1 MGKIVRQGVAYC
13 GSSDSATNIKYD
25 NTKNVKEAI
34 DEIKETAMFIDSF
47 DTNIGALNTTS
58 GSGGSSSN
66 PIASSVTFDNTDTG
80 LAATNVQD
88 AVEEVNGKLSNIK
101 TSEILWE
108 NPSPGSNFSAQNIVL
123 SSDRY
128 DYLKVFFRQHN
139 VGDGGCDTQDILKG
153 KSAILPYVTFSGGS
167 PIICVRK
174 IKYVDDVTLS
184 VEAEISNGSANQGYI
199 VPIKIIGYYL

>member
-1 MGKIVRQGVAYC
+1 MGKIIKKRIEYG
-13 GSSDSATNIKYD
+13 GSSNSAENIKYD
-25 NTKNVKEAI
+25 DTKNVKEAI
-34 DEIKETAMFIDSF
+34 NEVD
-47 DTNIGALNTTS
+47 NLLG
-58 GSGGSSSN
+58 
-66 PIASSVTFDNTDTG
+66 NTDISAIGDGTVTG
-80 LAATNVQD
+80 GLD
-88 AVEEVNGKLSNIK
+88 ALNGKLSSIK

-153 KSAILPYVTFSGGS
+153 KSASLPYVTFSGGS

-184 VEAEISNGSANQGYI
+184 VAAEVSNGSANQGYI